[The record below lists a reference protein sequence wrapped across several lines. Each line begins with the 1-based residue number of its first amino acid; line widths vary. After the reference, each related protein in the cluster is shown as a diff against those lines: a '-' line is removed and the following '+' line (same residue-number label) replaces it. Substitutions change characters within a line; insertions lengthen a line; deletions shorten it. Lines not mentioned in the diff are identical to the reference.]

1 MMTMTFQ
8 QNLNA
13 DDEKRGKMM
22 LSSFLYGVRDL
33 RFERCPTPQPGP
45 GEVLLRIKSVGICG
59 SDIHYYIDG
68 RIGNQIITDPMTLGH
83 EFSAQIVELGDGVQG
98 LEPGQ
103 LVAVEPA
110 ITCGECEYCIQGHP
124 NFCLNLLFSGS
135 PALHGGFAE
144 YLVMP
149 AKNCFPLPSEINAD
163 DGAMLEPLGI
173 AIHAVNLAHL
183 KPGDTV
189 AVLGAGPIGL
199 LTAAVAKTAGAS
211 AIYMTEPL
219 PYRREFALNYI
230 AEQVFDPFNEDIQDE
245 FDRLTKGRG
254 VDVVFEAA
262 GARDTPQDA
271 ANLVRRG
278 GKVIMIGIPADDSY
292 AFKASTVRQKGLTI
306 KLVRR
311 MKHTYPRAIE
321 LVKTGQI
328 DVRSLVTHTLPLN
341 ELAQGMDLVAD
352 YQDEVIKAVIRV
364 G

>member
-1 MMTMTFQ
+1 MTSLKGTETV
-8 QNLNA
+8 A
-13 DDEKRGKMM
+13 DHGKSKKMM
-22 LSSFLYGVRDL
+22 LSSFLYGVRDICL
-33 RFERCPTPQPGP
+33 EQCPTPQPGP

-59 SDIHYYIDG
+59 SDVHYYVDG
-68 RIGNQIITDPMTLGH
+68 RIGNQIIDDPITMGH
-83 EFSAQIVELGDGVQG
+83 EFSAQIAELGKGVKG
-98 LEPGQ
+98 LETGQ

-110 ITCGECEYCIQGHP
+110 INCGECEYCTQGHP
-124 NFCLNLLFSGS
+124 NLCLNLLFCGS
-135 PALHGGFAE
+135 PSLNGGFAE
-144 YLVMP
+144 YLVLP
-149 AKNCFPLPSEINAD
+149 AKNCFPLPPELDAD

-211 AIYMTEPL
+211 IIYMTEPL
-219 PYRREFALNYI
+219 SYRKEFALSYI
-230 AEQVFDPFNEDIQDE
+230 ADEVLDPNKLDVKTEMNH
-245 FDRLTKGRG
+245 LTKGRG

-262 GARDTPQDA
+262 GAPDTPQDA
-271 ANLVRRG
+271 VNLVRRG
-278 GKVIMIGIPADDSY
+278 GKVIMIGIPSDDSY

-321 LVKTGQI
+321 LVKTGLV
-328 DVRSLVTHTLPLN
+328 DVRSLVSHKMSLE

-352 YQDEVIKAVIRV
+352 YQDNVIKAIIRV